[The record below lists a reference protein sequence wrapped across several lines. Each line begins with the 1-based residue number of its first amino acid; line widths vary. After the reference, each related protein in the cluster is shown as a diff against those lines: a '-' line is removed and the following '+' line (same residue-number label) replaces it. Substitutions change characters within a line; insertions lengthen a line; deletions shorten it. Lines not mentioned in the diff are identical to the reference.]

1 MSSQPSSRDMLTQAW
16 DKITSERMIEVAKE
30 RLSEAP
36 EYKLNRGWEREHR
49 YDILS
54 YSDLIGDLAHAAL
67 TAKPVTIT
75 VADVG
80 IKGTIAD
87 VCNQKDCWSYSRDET
102 GKCQEHDR

>member
-1 MSSQPSSRDMLTQAW
+1 MSSQPSSQDMLTQAW

-30 RLSEAP
+30 RLAEAP
-36 EYKLNRGWEREHR
+36 EYKLTRGWERDPSVRGWTNKYTGEHR

-54 YSDLIGDLAHAAL
+54 YSDLVGDLARTAL

-87 VCNQKDCWSYSRDET
+87 V
-102 GKCQEHDR
+102 